1 MSDASPTTLVLPA
14 PIAPVM
20 TSNDFVMLPLMFKD
34 AMRSEVGAMGYFKVP
49 RGLLTRSVNQD
60 LETN

>member
-1 MSDASPTTLVLPA
+1 
-14 PIAPVM
+14 M

-49 RGLLTRSVNQD
+49 RGPFARSVNQD